1 MAQITMARALNAA
14 LRDAME
20 ADDRVV
26 LLGEDVGT
34 LGGVFRITDGLQKDF
49 GERRVMDTPLAE
61 SGIIGVSIGL
71 AIRGYRPV
79 PEMQLDGFSYPA
91 LDQVISHLAKLRN
104 RSRGQRPLPVV
115 VRIPYGGGIGA
126 VEHHSE
132 SPETLYAHTAGLKVV
147 TPATPADAYALLRES
162 IQLDDPVIFLEPKRR
177 YWTRQELDLPV
188 STAPIGSAMVLRPGD
203 DCTVVAY
210 GPMVKVA
217 LDAATA
223 AEEEGIGSL
232 EVIDLRSLVPLDED
246 TLVAS
251 ATRTGRMVVVHEAP
265 EFLGMGAEIAARVT
279 ERAFLSL
286 EAPVLRCT
294 GLDIPYP
301 PARLEEAHLPSVDRV
316 LWTVQRALDF

>member
-1 MAQITMARALNAA
+1 MASVTMAKALNTA

-49 GERRVMDTPLAE
+49 GEHRVMDTPLAE
-61 SGIIGVSIGL
+61 SGIMGISIGL
-71 AIRGYRPV
+71 AMRGYRPV
-79 PEMQLDGFSYPA
+79 PEMQFDGFSYPA
-91 LDQVISHLAKLRN
+91 LDQIISHLAKYRN
-104 RSRGQRPLPVV
+104 RCKGTLAMPVV
-115 VRIPYGGGIGA
+115 CRIPYGGGIGA

-132 SPETLYAHTAGLKVV
+132 SPETYYAHTAGLKVV
-147 TPATPADAYALLRES
+147 TPSSPADAYSLLRQS
-162 IQLDDPVIFLEPKRR
+162 IDAEDPVIFLEPKRR
-177 YWTRQELDLPV
+177 YWLKQELELPV
-188 STAPIGSAMVLRPGD
+188 TTDPIGRARVLREGSD
-203 DCTVVAY
+203 LTLVAY

-217 LDAATA
+217 MDAATA
-223 AEEEGIGSL
+223 AAEEGLASL
-232 EVIDLRSLVPLDED
+232 EVIDLRSLVPLDEE

-251 ATRTGRMVVVHEAP
+251 AERTGRMVVVHEAP

-279 ERAFLSL
+279 EQAFLSL

-301 PARLEEAHLPSVDRV
+301 PAKLEEAHLPGVDRV
-316 LWTVQRALDF
+316 LWTVQRSLDF

>member
-1 MAQITMARALNAA
+1 MAQITMAKALNVA

-20 ADDRVV
+20 ADGKVV

-49 GERRVMDTPLAE
+49 GEQRVMDTPLAE
-61 SGIIGVSIGL
+61 SGIMGVSIGL
-71 AIRGYRPV
+71 ALRGYRPV
-79 PEMQLDGFSYPA
+79 PEMQFDGFSYPA
-91 LDQVISHLAKLRN
+91 LDQVISHLAKYRN
-104 RSRGQRPLPVV
+104 RSKGTVTMPVV

-132 SPETLYAHTAGLKVV
+132 SPETYYAHTAGLKVV
-147 TPATPADAYALLRES
+147 TPSTPADAYALLRQS
-162 IQLDDPVIFLEPKRR
+162 IELDDPVIFLEPKRR
-177 YWTRQELDLPV
+177 YWVRQEVDLPV
-188 STAPIGSAMVLRPGD
+188 RAEPIGAAKVLRRGT
-203 DCTVVAY
+203 DCTLVAY

-217 LDAATA
+217 LDAAA
-223 AEEEGIGSL
+223 AASEEGLGSL
-232 EVIDLRSLVPLDED
+232 EVVDLRSLVPLDVD

-251 ATRTGRMVVVHEAP
+251 VSKTGRLVVVHEAP

-279 ERAFLSL
+279 EQAFLSM

-301 PARLEEAHLPSVDRV
+301 PAKLEEAHLPGVDRV
-316 LWTVQRALDF
+316 LWTVQRSLDF

>member
-1 MAQITMARALNAA
+1 MASVTMAKALNTA

-49 GERRVMDTPLAE
+49 GEHRVMDTPLAE
-61 SGIIGVSIGL
+61 SGIMGISIGL
-71 AIRGYRPV
+71 AMRGYRPV
-79 PEMQLDGFSYPA
+79 PEMQFDGFSYPA
-91 LDQVISHLAKLRN
+91 LDQIISHLAKYRN
-104 RSRGQRPLPVV
+104 RCKGTLAMPVV
-115 VRIPYGGGIGA
+115 CRIPYGGGIGA

-132 SPETLYAHTAGLKVV
+132 SPETYYAHTAGLKVV
-147 TPATPADAYALLRES
+147 TPSSPADAYSLLRQS
-162 IQLDDPVIFLEPKRR
+162 IDAEDPVIFLEPKRR
-177 YWTRQELDLPV
+177 YWLKQELELPV
-188 STAPIGSAMVLRPGD
+188 TTDPIGRARVLREGSD
-203 DCTVVAY
+203 LTLVAY

-217 LDAATA
+217 MDAATA
-223 AEEEGIGSL
+223 AAEEGLASL
-232 EVIDLRSLVPLDED
+232 EVIDLRSLVPLDEE

-251 ATRTGRMVVVHEAP
+251 AERTGRMVVVHEAP

-279 ERAFLSL
+279 EQAFLSL

-301 PARLEEAHLPSVDRV
+301 PAKLEEAYLPGVDRV
-316 LWTVQRALDF
+316 LWTVQRSLDF

>member
-1 MAQITMARALNAA
+1 MASVTMAKALNTA

-49 GERRVMDTPLAE
+49 GEHRVMDTPLAE
-61 SGIIGVSIGL
+61 SGIMGISIGL
-71 AIRGYRPV
+71 ALRGYRPV
-79 PEMQLDGFSYPA
+79 PEMQFDGFSYPA
-91 LDQVISHLAKLRN
+91 LDQIISHLAKYRN
-104 RSRGQRPLPVV
+104 RCKGTLAMPVV
-115 VRIPYGGGIGA
+115 CRIPYGGGIGA

-132 SPETLYAHTAGLKVV
+132 SPETYYAHTAGLKVV
-147 TPATPADAYALLRES
+147 TPSSPADAYSLLRQS
-162 IQLDDPVIFLEPKRR
+162 IDAEDPVIFLEPKRR
-177 YWTRQELDLPV
+177 YWLKQELELPV
-188 STAPIGSAMVLRPGD
+188 TTDPIGRARVLREGSD
-203 DCTVVAY
+203 LTLVAY

-217 LDAATA
+217 MDAATA
-223 AEEEGIGSL
+223 AAEEGLASL
-232 EVIDLRSLVPLDED
+232 EVIDLRSLVPLDEE

-251 ATRTGRMVVVHEAP
+251 AERTGRMVVVHEAP

-279 ERAFLSL
+279 EQAFLSL

-301 PARLEEAHLPSVDRV
+301 PAKLEEAHLPGVDRV
-316 LWTVQRALDF
+316 LWTVQRSLDF

>member
-79 PEMQLDGFSYPA
+79 PEMQFDGFSYPA

-217 LDAATA
+217 IDAATA

>member
-1 MAQITMARALNAA
+1 MAQITMAKALNTA

-49 GERRVMDTPLAE
+49 GELRVMDTPLAE
-61 SGIIGVSIGL
+61 SGIVGISVGL
-71 AIRGYRPV
+71 ALRGYRPV
-79 PEMQLDGFSYPA
+79 AEMQFDGFSFPA
-91 LDQVISHLAKLRN
+91 LDQIISHLAKFRN
-104 RSRGQRPLPVV
+104 RAKGAVSMPVV

-132 SPETLYAHTAGLKVV
+132 SPEAIYAHTSGLKVV
-147 TPATPADAYALLRES
+147 TPATPADAYSLLRQSIES
-162 IQLDDPVIFLEPKRR
+162 DDPVIFLEPKRR
-177 YWTRQELDLPV
+177 YWLKEEVDLPV
-188 STAPIGSAMVLRPGD
+188 TTEPLGTARVLREGS
-203 DCTVVAY
+203 DCTLVAY
-210 GPMVKVA
+210 GPMVKLV
-217 LDAATA
+217 LEAAAA

-232 EVIDLRSLVPLDED
+232 EVIDLRTLVPLDED
-246 TLVAS
+246 ALVAS
-251 ATRTGRMVVVHEAP
+251 ATKTGRMVVVHEAP
-265 EFLGMGAEIAARVT
+265 QFLGMGAEVAARVT

-294 GLDIPYP
+294 GLDVPYP
-301 PARLEEAHLPSVDRV
+301 PAKLEEAYLPSVDRI

>member
-61 SGIIGVSIGL
+61 SGIVGISIGL

-79 PEMQLDGFSYPA
+79 PEMQFDGFSYPA
-91 LDQVISHLAKLRN
+91 LDQIISHLAKLRN
-104 RSRGQRPLPVV
+104 RSRAQQPLPVV

-132 SPETLYAHTAGLKVV
+132 SPEALYAHTAGLKVV
-147 TPATPADAYALLRES
+147 TPATPADAYALLRQS
-162 IQLDDPVIFLEPKRR
+162 IETDDPVIFLEPKRR

-188 STAPIGSAMVLRPGD
+188 SAEPLGKAKVLRSGD
-203 DCTVVAY
+203 DCTLVAY

-217 LDAATA
+217 LDAAEA

-251 ATRTGRMVVVHEAP
+251 AAKTGRMVVVHEAP
-265 EFLGMGAEIAARVT
+265 EFLGMGAEVAARVT

-294 GLDIPYP
+294 GLDVPYP
-301 PARLEEAHLPSVDRV
+301 PARLEEAYLPSVDRV

>member
-1 MAQITMARALNAA
+1 MAQITMAKALNTA

-49 GERRVMDTPLAE
+49 GEQRVMDTPLAE
-61 SGIIGVSIGL
+61 SGIMGISIGL
-71 AIRGYRPV
+71 ALRGYRPV
-79 PEMQLDGFSYPA
+79 CEMQFDGFSYPA
-91 LDQVISHLAKLRN
+91 LDQVISHLAKYRN
-104 RSRGQRPLPVV
+104 RSGGKQSMPVV
-115 VRIPYGGGIGA
+115 CRIPCGGGIGA

-147 TPATPADAYALLRES
+147 IPSAAADAYSLLRQS
-162 IQLDDPVIFLEPKRR
+162 IEADDPVIFLEPKRR
-177 YWTRQELDLPV
+177 YWAKEETDLPV
-188 STAPIGSAMVLRPGD
+188 TTEPVGTARVLRQGS
-203 DCTVVAY
+203 DCTLVAY
-210 GPMVKVA
+210 GAMVKVA
-217 LDAATA
+217 LDAAEA

-232 EVIDLRSLVPLDED
+232 EVIDLRSLVPLDDD

-265 EFLGMGAEIAARVT
+265 EFLGFGAEVAARVT
-279 ERAFLSL
+279 EAAFLHL

-301 PARLEEAHLPSVDRV
+301 PARLEEAHLPGVDRV
-316 LWTVQRALDF
+316 LWTVQRSLDY

>member
-49 GERRVMDTPLAE
+49 GDRRVMDTPLAE
-61 SGIIGVSIGL
+61 SGIMGISIGL

-79 PEMQLDGFSYPA
+79 PEMQFDGFSYPA
-91 LDQVISHLAKLRN
+91 LDQIISHLAKLRN
-104 RSRGQRPLPVV
+104 RTKGQQAMPVV

-147 TPATPADAYALLRES
+147 TPSTPADAYALLRQS
-162 IQLDDPVIFLEPKRR
+162 IECDDPVIFLEPKRR
-177 YWTRQELDLPV
+177 YWTRQQLDLPV
-188 STAPIGSAMVLRPGD
+188 SAEPIGRAKVLRPGD
-203 DCTVVAY
+203 DCTLVAY

-217 LDAATA
+217 LDAADA

-251 ATRTGRMVVVHEAP
+251 AERTGRMVVVHEAP
-265 EFLGMGAEIAARVT
+265 EFLGMGAEVAARVT

-294 GLDIPYP
+294 GLDVPYP
-301 PARLEEAHLPSVDRV
+301 PARLEEAYLPSVDRV
-316 LWTVQRALDF
+316 LWTVQRALDY

>member
-1 MAQITMARALNAA
+1 MAQVTMARALNAA
-14 LRDAME
+14 LRDTME

-34 LGGVFRITDGLQKDF
+34 LGGVFRVTDGLQKDF

-61 SGIIGVSIGL
+61 SGILGVSIGL

-79 PEMQLDGFSYPA
+79 PEMQFDGFSYPA

-104 RSRGQRPLPVV
+104 RSRGQQPLPVV

-147 TPATPADAYALLRES
+147 TPATPADAYALLRQS
-162 IQLDDPVIFLEPKRR
+162 IEGHDPVIFLEPKRR

-188 STAPIGSAMVLRPGD
+188 TAEPIGRAKVLRAGD

-217 LDAATA
+217 LDAAEA

-251 ATRTGRMVVVHEAP
+251 AGKTGRMVVVHEAP
-265 EFLGMGAEIAARVT
+265 EFLGMGAEVAARVT

-294 GLDIPYP
+294 GLDVPYP
-301 PARLEEAHLPSVDRV
+301 PARLEEAYLPSVDRV
-316 LWTVQRALDF
+316 LWTVQRTLDF